1 MTDSN
6 RRDFIRKGILGVTG
20 AALLK
25 GAADADASSSSYMSG
40 PDQKIPELP
49 SRELGKT
56 GVRTPLISF
65 GAAGT
70 YEPKFVRAVYDSGI
84 RLFFS
89 ATYYGE
95 GNNEKIV
102 GEGLRGLPR
111 ESFFLG
117 TAVPADG
124 FDSRQGVFTAGFSEE
139 AYLKKAEASLARF
152 GLDNVDVFLFPYAG
166 KRTTVMY
173 EPMMKALR
181 KLKEQGKTRYLGI
194 ATHNDCAEAL
204 RAAADSDFYDIVM
217 TSYNYRIQDKDSM
230 NEALAYAASAGL
242 GILAMKTTAGAAR
255 DRNRTRPLNT
265 DAALKWVL
273 QNKNISSIVS
283 GMTTI
288 DQVQKNLA
296 MINDLTLSKED
307 LNELEI
313 AKAESG
319 KGLYCHQCRRC
330 VAQCPYSLDIP
341 TAMRSYMYAYGY
353 RNTRMAKASLEDSG
367 IDGRRC
373 DSCSEC
379 SVRCT
384 AGFDVRGKIFD
395 ISRLI
400 SVPDE
405 FLIS

>member
-1 MTDSN
+1 MSDSN

-25 GAADADASSSSYMSG
+25 GTAEADDSSSSLMPG

-70 YEPKFVRAVYDSGI
+70 YEPKFVRAVYDAGV

-124 FDSRQGVFTAGFSEE
+124 FDSRQGVFTPGFSEE
-139 AYLKKAEASLARF
+139 AYLRKAEASLARF
-152 GLDNVDVFLFPYAG
+152 GLDHVDVFLFPYAG
-166 KRTTVMY
+166 KRSTVMH

-181 KLKEQGKTRYLGI
+181 RLKEQGKTRYLGI
-194 ATHNDCAEAL
+194 ATHNDCGEAL
-204 RAAADSDFYDIVM
+204 KAAADSNFYDIVM
-217 TSYNYRIQDKDSM
+217 TSYNFRIQDKDSM
-230 NEALAYAASAGL
+230 NEALAYAAAAGL
-242 GILAMKTTAGAAR
+242 GILAIKTTAGAVR
-255 DRNRTRPLNT
+255 DKNRTRPLNT

-273 QNKNISSIVS
+273 QNKNISSVVS

-288 DQVQKNLA
+288 DQLQKNLG
-296 MINDLTLSKED
+296 MIKNLKMSEEELNDL
-307 LNELEI
+307 ELAAADSEP
-313 AKAESG
+313 
-319 KGLYCHQCRRC
+319 GLYCHQCRKC
-330 VAQCPYSLDIP
+330 VPQCTYNLEIP
-341 TAMRSYMYAYGY
+341 AAMRSYMYAYGY

-367 IDGRRC
+367 IDGRKC
-373 DSCSEC
+373 DNCSEC
-379 SVRCT
+379 NVRCT
-384 AGFDVRGKIFD
+384 AGFDVRGKIRD